1 MCNIDKIKA
10 LIKLK
15 GLKIGA
21 VCEQVG
27 VGRTFLTDAKKGKCE
42 ISDERLER
50 FAKVLGT
57 SVDYLTDKTDDH
69 ERGEESSEETEY
81 DELDLELFKRIEV
94 LPDDMKGW
102 LLDTLDR
109 LEGKK

>member
-1 MCNIDKIKA
+1 MCNFNKINA

-15 GLKIGA
+15 GIKKSYI
-21 VCEQVG
+21 CEQLG
-27 VGRTFLTDAKKGKCE
+27 VGSTYLADVERGKNKLT
-42 ISDERLER
+42 DERLETI
-50 FAKVLGT
+50 AALLGT
-57 SVDYLTDKTDDH
+57 TVDYLTDKTDNP

-81 DELDLELFKRIEV
+81 DELDLELFKRIEA

>member
-1 MCNIDKIKA
+1 MQK
-10 LIKLK
+10 
-15 GLKIGA
+15 
-21 VCEQVG
+21 
-27 VGRTFLTDAKKGKCE
+27 TFLANVERGNCG
-42 ISDERLER
+42 ISDERLEKI
-50 FAKVLGT
+50 AAILGT
-57 SVDYLTDKTDDH
+57 TVDYLTDKTDDP

-81 DELDLELFKRIEV
+81 DELDLELFKRIEA

>member
-15 GLKIGA
+15 GLKIGV

-27 VGRTFLTDAKKGKCE
+27 VGRTFLTDVEKGKCE
-42 ISDERLER
+42 ISDERLKR

-57 SVDYLTDKTDDH
+57 SVDYLTGKTDDP

-81 DELDLELFKRIEV
+81 DELDLELFKRIEA